1 MYKMPNK
8 QCHLIIIIIIIIIIV
23 GTLASCMWA
32 AKIIVAPKGGMA

>member
-8 QCHLIIIIIIIIIIV
+8 QCHLIIIIIIV

>member
-1 MYKMPNK
+1 MYKMPDK
-8 QCHLIIIIIIIIIIV
+8 QCHIIIIIIIIV

>member
-8 QCHLIIIIIIIIIIV
+8 QYHLIIIIIIV